1 MKHSPVLELYSPK
14 ILLRKSILALC
25 VVPYGYK
32 HAARTACWSMCVSWS
47 CLVRVQNQSKKLI
60 LNQAFMYRTTYLTLR
75 SVWSPELFHVHIFV
89 DALLMLFKS
98 DEGWKEQR
106 WGGVHPD
113 RQLMGTCRQT
123 LKGSSPG
130 RRIGLLFT
138 SASIFCLSQ
147 SKGKGKVLLA
157 ALLLWVSPASPLAPW
172 PAVSRRATQCVWKRK
187 FCASCL
193 CCVW

>member
-1 MKHSPVLELYSPK
+1 MLELCSPK

-32 HAARTACWSMCVSWS
+32 HVARTACWSMCVSWS

-130 RRIGLLFT
+130 RRIGLYL
-138 SASIFCLSQ
+138 L
-147 SKGKGKVLLA
+147 VLLFSA
-157 ALLLWVSPASPLAPW
+157 WARAKGRAKCCWQLYSCEFHQLLHLHPDL
-172 PAVSRRATQCVWKRK
+172 Q
-187 FCASCL
+187 
-193 CCVW
+193 